1 MYRAPIKDQFL
12 RECYQTEE
20 SRVDARYTL
29 ERVAPYEKRLET
41 DISAI
46 GGDALQDIVS
56 RISSARGVNFAM
68 DLCVLQSYV
77 RWCLVKRFPGTCD
90 DILDIQFSGAEK
102 YKRKAVANPVQL
114 QAYLDQVFSPES
126 DETIDV
132 IYRSYFWL
140 AFSGIDEEDA
150 VKIRADQLNLD
161 RMQIMLDNGRVF
173 PIYVEALSAF
183 HKAISLND
191 FAYRNP
197 NYKNGKVVR
206 KDRVDSN
213 LLLRGIKK
221 KDNKEIP
228 NVKSYRS
235 VIIKKTKLAEDAG
248 KTTQCLSYSRVY
260 LCGSFFRA
268 YCDEVNGL
276 KVRFYRQAAIDCRST
291 NEESALRLAR
301 RYDEEYRLWKLAF
314 RV

>member
-12 RECYQTEE
+12 RECYTTEE

-29 ERVAPYEKRLET
+29 DRVAPYEKRLET

-56 RISSARGVNFAM
+56 RLSSARGINFAL
-68 DLCVLQSYV
+68 DLCVLKNYV
-77 RWCLVKRFPGTCD
+77 RWCIINRFPGTCA
-90 DILDIQFSGAEK
+90 DILDIQFSDTEK

-132 IYRSYFWL
+132 VYRSYFWL

-150 VKIRADQLNLD
+150 IKVRGDQLDLD
-161 RMQIMLDNGRVF
+161 HMRIVLDNGKVYK
-173 PIYVEALSAF
+173 IYDQALPAF
-183 HKAISLND
+183 CKAISLND
-191 FAYRNP
+191 FVYRNP
-197 NYKNGKVVR
+197 NYKNGKVAR
-206 KDRVDSN
+206 KDRVSGN

-221 KDNKEIP
+221 KDNKENLSI
-228 NVKSYRS
+228 KSYRA
-235 VIIKKTKLAEDAG
+235 VIIKKTKLAEDTG

-260 LCGSFFRA
+260 LCGVFFRA
-268 YCDEVNGL
+268 YCNEMTGL
-276 KVRFYRQAAIDCRST
+276 KVRFYRQAAIDSKST
-291 NEESALRLAR
+291 NKESVLRLAR
-301 RYDEEYRLWKLAF
+301 SYDEEYRLWKLVF
-314 RV
+314 QL

>member
-1 MYRAPIKDQFL
+1 MYRAPVKDQFL
-12 RECYQTEE
+12 RECYVTEE

-29 ERVAPYEKRLET
+29 DRVAPYEKRLET

-56 RISSARGVNFAM
+56 HISNARGIHFAL
-68 DLCVLQSYV
+68 DLCVLKNYV
-77 RWCLVKRFPGTCD
+77 RWCLVKRIPGTCA
-90 DILDIQFSGAEK
+90 DILAIQFSDVEK
-102 YKRKAVANPVQL
+102 YKRNVVDNPVQL
-114 QAYLDQVFSPES
+114 QVYLDQVFSPES

-150 VKIRADQLNLD
+150 VKISADQLNLD
-161 RMQIMLDNGRVF
+161 RMQIMLDSGRVF
-173 PIYVEALSAF
+173 PIYVEALPAF
-183 HKAISLND
+183 HKAISLNA
-191 FAYRNP
+191 FVYRNP
-197 NYKNGKVVR
+197 NYKNNKAAI
-206 KDRVDSN
+206 KDRVDGN

-221 KDNKEIP
+221 KDNKEIST
-228 NVKSYRS
+228 VKNYRS
-235 VIIKKTKLAEDAG
+235 AIIKKTKLAEDAG
-248 KTTQCLSYSRVY
+248 KTTKCLSYSRVY
-260 LCGSFFRA
+260 LCGIFFRA

-276 KVRFYRQAAIDCRST
+276 KVRFYRQAAIDCKST

-314 RV
+314 QL